1 MKLPASVLVFLLA
14 MLIAAQ
20 ASLIRVT
27 VAGGAVSLAKL
38 GTTSDKTE
46 IAVKAI
52 DSKTVSLQ
60 HHADWELDSTA
71 DDYDPETRFTINSP
85 YNSYVTIRIGKFE
98 RNPETLIED
107 ILYRLDGPA
116 ITTFSRSNFS
126 QWGKHQGVGRHLKGK
141 IMDMFP
147 GGVRVFVTR
156 PLNNTLIITEFYFSE
171 ELEDTAPGY
180 MVISETLVM
189 KE

>member
-1 MKLPASVLVFLLA
+1 MPIAMQAFHPKALLDT
-14 MLIAAQ
+14 L
-20 ASLIRVT
+20 S
-27 VAGGAVSLAKL
+27 AVSAATL
-38 GTTSDKTE
+38 GKSSDQTE
-46 IAVKAI
+46 IAVKSI
-52 DSKTVSLQ
+52 NNDTISLQ
-60 HHADWELDSTA
+60 HHADWELDSSA
-71 DDYDPETRFTINSP
+71 DDYEPETRFTINSP
-85 YNSYVTIRIGKFE
+85 YNSYVTIRIDQYK
-98 RNPETLIED
+98 RTPESLIED

-116 ITTFSRSNFS
+116 ITTFSRSNFT

-189 KE
+189 KK